1 MKTLRHI
8 LPALILLSTSSIAL
22 GGSFQDGV
30 DAANRGIY
38 KAAYEVFSELAEQGD
53 SRAQYNLG
61 FMYLEGLG
69 VSKDSKE
76 AFRWFRRAAE
86 QKQGRAQHSLGLMY
100 LQGDGVR
107 KDSKEA
113 FKWFRLAAYQGYADA
128 QFHMGMMYL
137 EGEVAPEDNVLAYMW
152 FALSAARGVE
162 SAVHHRKE
170 CEEKMSPSQIEQA
183 QTMAM
188 NWRPNK

>member
-1 MKTLRHI
+1 MKTLRYV
-8 LPALILLSTSSIAL
+8 LPALVLLSTSSIAL
-22 GGSFQDGV
+22 GGDFQDGV

-38 KAAYEVFSELAEQGD
+38 KTAYKVFSELAEQGD
-53 SRAQYNLG
+53 ARAQYNLG
-61 FMYLEGLG
+61 FMHLEGLG
-69 VSKDSKE
+69 VS
-76 AFRWFRRAAE
+76 
-86 QKQGRAQHSLGLMY
+86 
-100 LQGDGVR
+100 

-128 QFHMGMMYL
+128 QFHMGMMYF
-137 EGEVAPEDNVLAYMW
+137 EGEVAPEDNVLAHMW

>member
-1 MKTLRHI
+1 MKTLRYI
-8 LPALILLSTSSIAL
+8 LSALVLLSTSSIAL
-22 GGSFQDGV
+22 GGDFQDGV

-38 KAAYEVFSELAEQGD
+38 KAAYEVFSELAKQGD

-113 FKWFRLAAYQGYADA
+113 FKWFRRAAYQGYADA
-128 QFHMGMMYL
+128 QLYLGVMYL
-137 EGEVAPEDNVLAYMW
+137 DGEVTPKDHVLAHMW

-162 SAVHHRKE
+162 SAAHHRE
-170 CEEKMSPSQIEQA
+170 ACEEKMSPTQIKKA
-183 QTMAM
+183 RAMAA
-188 NWRPNK
+188 NWKSRK

>member
-8 LPALILLSTSSIAL
+8 LPALVLLSTSSIAL
-22 GGSFQDGV
+22 GGDFQDGV

-113 FKWFRLAAYQGYADA
+113 SKWFRLAAYQGYADA
-128 QFHMGMMYL
+128 QFYLGMMYL
-137 EGEVAPEDNVLAYMW
+137 EGGVTPKDHVLAHMW

-162 SAVHHRKE
+162 SAVPRMKK
-170 CEEKMSPSQIEQA
+170 CEEKMSPSQIKKA
-183 QTMAM
+183 RAMAT
-188 NWRPNK
+188 NWKSRK

>member
-22 GGSFQDGV
+22 GGDFQDGV

-69 VSKDSKE
+69 GSKDSKE

-128 QFHMGMMYL
+128 QFYLGVMHL
-137 EGEVAPEDNVLAYMW
+137 EGEVTPKDHVLAHMW
-152 FALSAARGVE
+152 FALSATRGVE
-162 SAVHHRKE
+162 SAAHHREK
-170 CEEKMSPSQIEQA
+170 CEEKMSPAQIDKA
-183 QTMAM
+183 RKMAV
-188 NWRPNK
+188 NWNPRE

>member
-30 DAANRGIY
+30 DAANKGTY
-38 KAAYEVFSELAEQGD
+38 KAAYKVFLELAKQGD
-53 SRAQYNLG
+53 ARAQYNLG
-61 FMYLEGLG
+61 FMYYEGLG

-76 AFRWFRRAAE
+76 AFKWFRHAAE
-86 QKQGRAQHSLGLMY
+86 QRQGRAQHSLGVMY
-100 LQGDGVR
+100 LQGSGVQ
-107 KDSKEA
+107 KDPKEA

-128 QFHMGMMYL
+128 QFYLGVMYL
-137 EGEVAPEDNVLAYMW
+137 EGAVTPKDHVLAHMW

-162 SAVHHRKE
+162 SAAHHREK
-170 CEEKMSPSQIEQA
+170 CEENMSPSQIKKA
-183 QTMAM
+183 RAMAT
-188 NWRPNK
+188 NWKSRK

>member
-8 LPALILLSTSSIAL
+8 LPALVLLSTSSIAL
-22 GGSFQDGV
+22 GGDFQDGV

-128 QFHMGMMYL
+128 QFYLGVMHL
-137 EGEVAPEDNVLAYMW
+137 EGEVTPKDHVLAHMW
-152 FALSAARGVE
+152 FALSATHGVE
-162 SAVHHRKE
+162 SAAYHMKE
-170 CEEKMSPSQIEQA
+170 CEEKMSSSQIEKA
-183 QTMAM
+183 RTMAT
-188 NWRPNK
+188 NWKPRK

>member
-1 MKTLRHI
+1 MKILRYV
-8 LPALILLSTSSIAL
+8 LPALVLLSTSSIAV
-22 GGSFQDGV
+22 GGDFQDGV

-38 KAAYEVFSELAEQGD
+38 KTAYKVSSELAEQGD
-53 SRAQYNLG
+53 ARAQYNLG
-61 FMYLEGLG
+61 FMHLEGLG

-76 AFRWFRRAAE
+76 AFKWFRHAAE
-86 QKQGRAQHSLGLMY
+86 QRQGRAQHSLGVMY
-100 LQGDGVR
+100 LQGSGVQ
-107 KDSKEA
+107 KDPKEA

-128 QFHMGMMYL
+128 QFYLGVMYL
-137 EGEVAPEDNVLAYMW
+137 EGAVTPKDHVLAHMW

-162 SAVHHRKE
+162 NAAHHREK

-183 QTMAM
+183 QAMAM

>member
-38 KAAYEVFSELAEQGD
+38 KAAYEVFSELAKQGD

-128 QFHMGMMYL
+128 QFYLGVMHL
-137 EGEVAPEDNVLAYMW
+137 EGEVTPKDHVLAHMW
-152 FALSAARGVE
+152 FALSATHGVE
-162 SAVHHRKE
+162 NAVYHMKE
-170 CEEKMSPSQIEQA
+170 CEEKMSSSQIEKA
-183 QTMAM
+183 RAMAA
-188 NWRPNK
+188 NWKSRK